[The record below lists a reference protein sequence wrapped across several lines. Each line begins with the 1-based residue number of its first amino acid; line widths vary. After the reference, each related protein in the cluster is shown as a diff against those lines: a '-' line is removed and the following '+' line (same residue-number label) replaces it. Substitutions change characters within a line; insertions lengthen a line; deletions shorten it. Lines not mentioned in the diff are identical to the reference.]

1 MENRTETERNHKVI
15 LENRSLIKI
24 TDVEDVA
31 SFDETRVILLTSM
44 GEMVL
49 TGDGFR
55 INKLNVDDGEVMIEG
70 DFDAIEYTE
79 REKTEHGGGLF
90 GRIFR

>member
-1 MENRTETERNHKVI
+1 MENKAETERNHKVL
-15 LENRSLIKI
+15 LENRNLIKI

-49 TGDGFR
+49 SGDGFR
-55 INKLNVDDGEVMIEG
+55 INKLNVDDGEVIIEG

-79 REKTEHGGGLF
+79 REKTEQGGGLF